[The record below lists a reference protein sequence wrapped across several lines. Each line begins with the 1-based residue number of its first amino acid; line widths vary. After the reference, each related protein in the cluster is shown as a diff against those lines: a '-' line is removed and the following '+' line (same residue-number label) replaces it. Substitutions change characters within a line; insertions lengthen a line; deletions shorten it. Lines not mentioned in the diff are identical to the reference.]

1 MVSSLRELARIS
13 HAPRATMK
21 PGWKTTVA
29 RITVFA
35 IVGAVGCATV
45 PETRWAVPD
54 VEGTEEEVVCS
65 GACEAEWRRAE
76 EWVKKHSGYPFPAE
90 VTATPDRIE
99 APRVALHDCVS
110 VPLSRSQFLARCNR
124 PPLAS
129 EPLGFGDTHDPY
141 SRIGK
146 TFADGGPHWT
156 FLVLRQTQE
165 RDLSS
170 IRLVQTCH
178 SRRGSRACGGTGIRR
193 HRQDRFRRFV
203 RTGEL
208 LPR

>member
-35 IVGAVGCATV
+35 IVGAAGCASV
-45 PETRWAVPD
+45 PETRWAVPE
-54 VEGTEEEVVCS
+54 VERTEEEVVCS
-65 GACEAEWRRAE
+65 GACEEEWRRAE
-76 EWVKKHSGYPFPAE
+76 EWVKKHSGYAFPAE
-90 VTATPDRIE
+90 VTVSPDRIE
-99 APRVALHDCVS
+99 AARVALHDCVS

-129 EPLGFGDTHDPY
+129 EPLGFGDTHDPD

-146 TFADGGPHWT
+146 RFADGGPHWT

-165 RDLSS
+165 RDRSS

-178 SRRGSRACGGTGIRR
+178 SRRGPQGCGASGMRR